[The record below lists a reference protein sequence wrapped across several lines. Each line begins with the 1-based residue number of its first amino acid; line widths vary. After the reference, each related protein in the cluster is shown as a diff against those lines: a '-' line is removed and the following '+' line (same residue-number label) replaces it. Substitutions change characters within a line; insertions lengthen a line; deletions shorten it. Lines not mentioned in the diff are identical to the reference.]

1 MHKVWAV
8 ARNTIAQAVRMK
20 VAVVVIVLLL
30 VLLPVMSFIMVG
42 DGTLVGKLQ
51 TFASYGMSLVGILLC
66 VLTISMSAYTLT
78 SDLKLKQIF
87 LVVSKPVCRYQILIG
102 KFIGIAI
109 LDMVLLVVFSSII
122 FGLLVAMPHLSDAS
136 PHEIEAADREFFT
149 ARIGLSEQIDKEEIE
164 KTAIKR
170 YQELERTGGLPS
182 DMNPE
187 RILKELR
194 GQELLKRRV
203 VESGAQKVWEFENVR
218 PVAGTK
224 VVFVRY
230 KLRVNG
236 GYEGMQVKGAW
247 LIGDQ
252 RQQEQFGPGVWDSPI
267 YRLDTSDALDMF
279 HEFEVPVDAIAD
291 DGYLAVMFSN
301 LFVNGATVIPK
312 EMEVLYKAGSFGANF
327 TRVSLMLLARL
338 IFLTVLGVSLSTW
351 LSFPVTIMVCFVI
364 FFVGTIN
371 GFVLDSFGYI
381 EAKGIMMLYNFT
393 FKPLLWLFPRLD
405 GDFNPTRFMI
415 SARLLSW
422 SFLGQVYGVMV
433 VAKSTVLLIIGF
445 WIFSNKEIAR
455 TIV

>member
-20 VAVVVIVLLL
+20 VAVVVVVMLL
-30 VLLPVMSFIMVG
+30 VLLPVMSFIMIG
-42 DGTLVGKLQ
+42 DGTLIGKLQ
-51 TFASYGMSLVGILLC
+51 TFASYSMSLVGILLC

-109 LDMVLLVVFSSII
+109 LNMVLLAVFSSII
-122 FGLLVAMPHLSDAS
+122 FGLLMAMPRLSDAP
-136 PHEIEAADREFFT
+136 PHEMEVADREFFT
-149 ARIGLSEQIDKEEIE
+149 ARIGLSEQIDKEQIE
-164 KTAIKR
+164 KAALKP
-170 YQELERTGGLPS
+170 YQKLKESGQLPS
-182 DMNPE
+182 GMSPQ
-187 RILKELR
+187 RILKELH
-194 GQELLKRRV
+194 GQERLKRRV
-203 VESGAQKVWEFENVR
+203 VESGAQKAWEFENIR

-252 RQQEQFGPGVWDSPI
+252 RQQEQFGPGVWDSPM
-267 YRLDTSDALDMF
+267 YRIDTSDVPKMF
-279 HEFEVPVDAIAD
+279 REFEVPIDAIAD
-291 DGYLAVMFSN
+291 DGYLAVAFNN
-301 LFVNGATVIPK
+301 LYVNGASVIPE
-312 EMEVLYKAGSFGANF
+312 EMEVLYKAGSFANNF
-327 TRVSLMLLARL
+327 IRVSLMLLARL

-351 LSFPVTIMVCFVI
+351 LSFPVTILVCFVI
-364 FFVGTIN
+364 FFVGTVN

-381 EAKGIMMLYNFT
+381 EAKGIMILYNFT
-393 FKPLLWLFPRLD
+393 FKPLLWLFPRFD
-405 GDFNPTRFMI
+405 GDFNPTRFMV

-422 SFLGQVYGVMV
+422 SFLAQVYGTMV
-433 VAKSTVLLIIGF
+433 ALKSMVLLIIGF